1 MGKQSTERRQPRAA
15 GDDADTATEVD
26 RREYNAGD
34 ETAVGERRVTAQQR
48 ERDIGA
54 GLGETLGTKQGRA
67 FVHWLLAECGIYST
81 SFTGN
86 STTFFNEGK
95 RQIGLQVLARVT
107 KDHPDAYLT
116 MLKEGAR

>member
-1 MGKQSTERRQPRAA
+1 MGKQSTERRQARSD
-15 GDDADTATEVD
+15 GDDADTAAEPGQ
-26 RREYNAGD
+26 REYDAGD
-34 ETAVGERRVTAQQR
+34 PAHVGERRTTAQQR
-48 ERDIGA
+48 ERDIAA
-54 GLGETLGTKQGRA
+54 GLGETLATKQGRA
-67 FVHWLLAECGIYST
+67 LVHWLLTECGIYST

>member
-1 MGKQSTERRQPRAA
+1 MGKQSTERRQSRLD
-15 GDDADTATEVD
+15 GDDGDTATEGGP
-26 RREYNAGD
+26 REFNAGD
-34 ETAVGERRVTAQQR
+34 ETSVGERRTTAQQR
-48 ERDIGA
+48 EREIAA
-54 GLGETLGTKQGRA
+54 GLGETLATKQGRA
-67 FVHWLLAECGIYST
+67 LVHWLLAECGIYST

-107 KDHPDAYLT
+107 KDHPEAYLT